1 MEFDEYDYLE
11 KTVENMEPPKAK
23 ETANGG
29 DDKVKSREKDR
40 SRSSKHRSD
49 EKDLGNDDER
59 SRSKRSRSGD
69 ESRDRER
76 SKERSS
82 SRHRSQ
88 SRDGERDR
96 HKSSRE
102 HRDRDRGRERDRE
115 ERNGKERDRDR
126 DRRERDRDGEK
137 ERERDKEK
145 EIERSRR
152 SRSRSERR
160 RSDQD
165 EKDRERSRD
174 RELREKEREL
184 REKEREREPKERDRE
199 SRCHIIMIYEKA
211 GDGRPLTFGCLE
223 SFKSLHCKIEGF
235 SVVEML
241 VLDDQPCSCSLCK
254 NIRSQIDKYARHRAQ
269 NCLGC
274 HTDSTLLRYKER
286 KEEAVEPEVDP
297 ERDQRTVFAYQISL
311 KADERDVYE
320 FFSRAGKVRDVRL
333 IMDRNSRRSKG
344 VGYIEFYD
352 SMSVPMAIALSGQ
365 LLLGQ
370 PVMVKPSE
378 AEKNLVQSTTAVTSG
393 GLTGPY
399 SGGAR
404 RLYVGNLHFNIT
416 EDQLRQVFEPFGAVE
431 LVQLPHDESGHCKGF
446 GFVQFAR
453 LEDARNALNLNGQVE
468 IAGRPIKVSAVT
480 DQTGTQDGGTNVG
493 DFDDDEGGGL
503 ALNAC
508 SRALLMQ
515 KLDRTGTASSIAGS
529 LGTPAPP
536 TAPILGATPI
546 VSPAVAPLL
555 SGSVP
560 AIPGLP
566 VPGLQLP
573 ATAIPT
579 MDTIGVPSDCLF
591 LKNMFDPKTETE
603 PDFDLDIKEDVQ
615 EECSRFGN
623 VKHIYV
629 DKNSAGFVYMRFEN
643 MQAAINAQRALHGR
657 WFAGKLITATFMVP
671 QTYEAKF
678 PDSR

>member
-11 KTVENMEPPKAK
+11 KTVENPEPPKAK

-49 EKDLGNDDER
+49 EKDLRNDDER
-59 SRSKRSRSGD
+59 SRSKRSRKG
-69 ESRDRER
+69 
-76 SKERSS
+76 S

-102 HRDRDRGRERDRE
+102 HRDRDRGRDRDRE
-115 ERNGKERDRDR
+115 ERNGKERDHDR
-126 DRRERDRDGEK
+126 DRRERDHDSEK
-137 ERERDKEK
+137 EREK
-145 EIERSRR
+145 
-152 SRSRSERR
+152 ERR
-160 RSDQD
+160 RSEQD
-165 EKDRERSRD
+165 EKDREKSRD
-174 RELREKEREL
+174 RELREKE
-184 REKEREREPKERDRE
+184 KEREREPRERDRE
-199 SRCHIIMIYEKA
+199 SR
-211 GDGRPLTFGCLE
+211 
-223 SFKSLHCKIEGF
+223 
-235 SVVEML
+235 
-241 VLDDQPCSCSLCK
+241 
-254 NIRSQIDKYARHRAQ
+254 
-269 NCLGC
+269 
-274 HTDSTLLRYKER
+274 RYKER
-286 KEEAVEPEVDP
+286 KEEGVEPEVDP
-297 ERDQRTVFAYQISL
+297 ERDQRTVFAYQICL

-352 SMSVPMAIALSGQ
+352 AMSVPMAIALSGQ

-416 EDQLRQVFEPFGAVE
+416 EDQLRQVFEPFGTVE

-480 DQTGTQDGGTNVG
+480 DQTGAQDGTNVG

-503 ALNAC
+503 ALNAR
-508 SRALLMQ
+508 SRAILMQ
-515 KLDRTGTASSIAGS
+515 KLDRTGTASSFAGS
-529 LGTPAPP
+529 LGTPTLPPAP
-536 TAPILGATPI
+536 ALGATPI
-546 VSPAVAPLL
+546 VSPAIAPLL
-555 SGSVP
+555 PGSVP

-566 VPGLQLP
+566 VAGLQFP

-579 MDTIGVPSDCLF
+579 VDTIGVPSDCLF

-623 VKHIYV
+623 VKHIYI

-643 MQAAINAQRALHGR
+643 TQAAINAQRSLHGR

>member
-11 KTVENMEPPKAK
+11 KTVENLEPPKAK

-102 HRDRDRGRERDRE
+102 HRDRDRGRDRDRE

-174 RELREKEREL
+174 RELREKERE
-184 REKEREREPKERDRE
+184 REPRERDRE
-199 SRCHIIMIYEKA
+199 SRCHSIMINEKA
-211 GDGRPLTFGCLE
+211 GDGRPLTFGVDSCLQLFARAFRW
-223 SFKSLHCKIEGF
+223 SFWQL
-235 SVVEML
+235 
-241 VLDDQPCSCSLCK
+241 
-254 NIRSQIDKYARHRAQ
+254 SQAQ
-269 NCLGC
+269 E
-274 HTDSTLLRYKER
+274 LRN
-286 KEEAVEPEVDP
+286 AVEPEVDP

-503 ALNAC
+503 ALNAR

-529 LGTPAPP
+529 LGTPALP
-536 TAPILGATPI
+536 TAPILGATPV
-546 VSPAVAPLL
+546 VSPAIAPLL

-579 MDTIGVPSDCLF
+579 MDIIGVPSDCLF